1 MRKVLLRFV
10 FDQNWNVQSVE
21 NELHV
26 GVGWLFTV
34 WIGIAVVSLILLAR
48 RTKKP
53 GEFFVSLGFWSVV
66 PLGLLFISQSE
77 LKVVETGIP
86 VFGYGSMMFVGFA
99 GGTLLAVRHAKRV
112 GMDPNVIWDLMMWLL
127 IPGLLGAR
135 LFYVVQYS
143 DRIFRDASGIQY
155 LYRLFA
161 VSDGGLVFYGS
172 VIGGAIGGYL
182 FCRSRQIRVLQ
193 LGDVVAPSLLLGVG
207 FGRIGCFLYGCC
219 YGGACTLPWAVRFP
233 PDSLTYQAQL
243 DAGIIQEGALSTTPL
258 HPTQIYSSL
267 LGFLLAG
274 ILVLAFRKR
283 PFEGFVLGLMLT
295 LYPIN
300 RFMLEWIRNDEQGQL
315 GTGLTISQLISI
327 ALFTTGVSLLVWL
340 SKKHDAAKS
349 NTRVVQTG

>member
-10 FDQNWNVQSVE
+10 FDQSWGLQSVG

-26 GVGWLFTV
+26 GVGWLITA
-34 WIGIAVVSLILLAR
+34 WIGIAVISLMLLWR
-48 RTKKP
+48 RTRRP
-53 GEFFVSLGFWSVV
+53 GELAVSFGFWTIV
-66 PLGLLFISQSE
+66 PAVLLFISQSQLE
-77 LKVVETGIP
+77 VVETGIP
-86 VFGYGSMMFVGFA
+86 VFGYGFMMFVGF
-99 GGTLLAVRHAKRV
+99 GSGTLLAVWHAKRV

-127 IPGLLGAR
+127 IPGLIGAR

-143 DRIFRDASGIQY
+143 DRIFHKAQGIDY
-155 LYRLFA
+155 LRRLFA

-219 YGGACTLPWAVRFP
+219 YGGACTLPWAVQFP
-233 PDSLTYQAQL
+233 PDSLTFQAQL
-243 DAGIIQEGALSTTPL
+243 EAGIIQEGALSTTPL

-274 ILVLAFRKR
+274 ILVWAFRKR

-300 RFMLEWIRNDEQGQL
+300 RFILEWIRNDEQGQL
-315 GTGLTISQLISI
+315 GTRLTISQLISI
-327 ALFTTGVSLLVWL
+327 ALFTAGVSLLVWL
-340 SKKHDAAKS
+340 SKKQDSAKTK
-349 NTRVVQTG
+349 TRAVQTS